1 MIEPVLENTD
11 ANQEDPINS
20 QDEIP
25 RGEEANDSSILK
37 KRRRS
42 PVDKIICWEL
52 VAKAQMM
59 VDVEAVCDTEVTI
72 DDDIV
77 GEGGE

>member
-11 ANQEDPINS
+11 ANEEDPINN

-37 KRRRS
+37 KRRQF
-42 PVDKIICWEL
+42 PIDKIICWEL
-52 VAKAQMM
+52 VAKVQMM

-72 DDDIV
+72 DDDSV

>member
-1 MIEPVLENTD
+1 MIKLVLENTNV
-11 ANQEDPINS
+11 NQEDPINN

-42 PVDKIICWEL
+42 LVDKIICWEL

-59 VDVEAVCDTEVTI
+59 VDVEVVQR
-72 DDDIV
+72 
-77 GEGGE
+77 